1 MRKNCLLVVCFLISV
16 MLFSV
21 STPTPM
27 LNAIYVS
34 VQWGHL
40 VVDGQGNYDQTE
52 YNWESMTS
60 SSIYSDFGAYWN
72 RLDAYWGAS
81 TGTGLVSALQFCQNT
96 SNVVDWATT
105 WWLEISLPTQIP
117 HGMVFTEMVATML
130 GQTLYSTL

>member
-40 VVDGQGNYDQTE
+40 VVDGQGKNSKSYFP
-52 YNWESMTS
+52 N
-60 SSIYSDFGAYWN
+60 
-72 RLDAYWGAS
+72 
-81 TGTGLVSALQFCQNT
+81 C
-96 SNVVDWATT
+96 
-105 WWLEISLPTQIP
+105 IP
-117 HGMVFTEMVATML
+117 FDRR
-130 GQTLYSTL
+130 